1 MCVLPAERLILL
13 LASNSALQF
22 LKSFFSFGFSVF
34 LVLKDG
40 MNTFMY
46 FLFTDCKHTHTHTEI
61 KQQYTHLEHKR
72 ERRRE

>member
-46 FLFTDCKHTHTHTEI
+46 FLFTDCNTHTQRNKAAVHTPGTQE
-61 KQQYTHLEHKR
+61 R
-72 ERRRE
+72 EVRRRE